1 MDMAEGNPKKR
12 KADATPP
19 DGYVCRLC
27 SVPGKYWLWQIC
39 ASNRVTIQLLP
50 CEFKGHWIQVCPTKK
65 TGSKKK
71 KSDHIAVPGK
81 DPSAE
86 DIEKARAL
94 QKIPP
99 PKCFCGLPSRLNKVK
114 KSKEGG
120 EKSRAI
126 GKYFFFC
133 SKARS
138 DETQCRFAR
147 PVDLELNKQK
157 AREGAIKA
165 AKERLKDMKPKKEA
179 TKPKQICKF
188 FAKKGECKKGKNC
201 EFSHDLQ
208 SKKVALDDP
217 VAKAKEPA
225 ASVNDSTSDSTED
238 ESKEAHSTSEDD
250 SDSSSESD

>member
-1 MDMAEGNPKKR
+1 MDATEDNSKKR
-12 KADATPP
+12 KVDSVPP
-19 DGYVCRLC
+19 EGYVCRLC
-27 SVPGKYWLWQIC
+27 SVP
-39 ASNRVTIQLLP
+39 
-50 CEFKGHWIQVCPTKK
+50 GHWIQVCPTKK

-71 KSDHIAVPGK
+71 KSDHVPVPGK
-81 DPSAE
+81 DPSQE
-86 DIEKARAL
+86 DIDKAREL

-133 SKARS
+133 SKPRG

-147 PVDLELNKQK
+147 SVDLEINKQK

-165 AKERLKDMKPKKEA
+165 AKQRLNDTKPKKEA

-188 FAKKGECKKGKNC
+188 FAKKGECKKGKKC
-201 EFSHDLQ
+201 EFSHDVQ
-208 SKKVALDDP
+208 SNKVIKDLNDATIQDEDD
-217 VAKAKEPA
+217 
-225 ASVNDSTSDSTED
+225 NED
-238 ESKEAHSTSEDD
+238 ESSSSSSSSDDNSNSEGEADKKNSESSSEDD
-250 SDSSSESD
+250 SDIDSS